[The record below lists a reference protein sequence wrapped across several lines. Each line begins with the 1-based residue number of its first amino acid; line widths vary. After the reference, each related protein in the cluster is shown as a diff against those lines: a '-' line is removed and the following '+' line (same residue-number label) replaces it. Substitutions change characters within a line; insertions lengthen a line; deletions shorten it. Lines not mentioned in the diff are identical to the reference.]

1 MGILASF
8 IMDIYTNK
16 SADIKIKLFPFPVLL
31 CFKHAEDK

>member
-1 MGILASF
+1 MGILATF

>member
-16 SADIKIKLFPFPVLL
+16 FEDIKIKLFPFPVLL
-31 CFKHAEDK
+31 CFKHGEDK